1 MFLGHAPVPLEVNRS
16 MSESLLCWE
25 NSNCLALK
33 SKVNIFFFFEE
44 VKTVTSIFFSSVE
57 NNCVTKAALIKQKTS
72 EICLILSN
80 HTFFIYVTKWI
91 KSVIH

>member
-1 MFLGHAPVPLEVNRS
+1 MCVTALLGEQQLPGFKVQ
-16 MSESLLCWE
+16 
-25 NSNCLALK
+25 
-33 SKVNIFFFFEE
+33 SKHFFFEEE